1 MPRLKTLLLFCLWF
15 GIADSAASDVTP
27 PQIDSWALQAT
38 PLRAEESL
46 VTADDVLKNFS
57 GLGSIQTA
65 PINNR
70 KQQGFLSS
78 SLISD
83 YKIKLQQDVVNQR
96 LVSYLGITAVNLMSD
111 LEEAVGFG
119 ESEDWIAAR
128 GSTTTGSQ
136 ICLDGGGYDISVTRS
151 DFTRLSGSITAVN
164 CQFEGLTINGTVRFE
179 YEDNHWYQDTPLQ
192 NYPLRMNFANA
203 QIQDGLNRKVIYT
216 GSASCDWRHNAIAD
230 SRTFYVQNLFHHE
243 GRKKKKSL
251 PTYRNSINMAPNSR

>member
-83 YKIKLQQDVVNQR
+83 YKIRLQQDVVNQR

-111 LEEAVGFG
+111 LEEAVGLVNLK
-119 ESEDWIAAR
+119 I
-128 GSTTTGSQ
+128 GSLREVPQ
-136 ICLDGGGYDISVTRS
+136 QRVLRFVW
-151 DFTRLSGSITAVN
+151 TAVD
-164 CQFEGLTINGTVRFE
+164 TI
-179 YEDNHWYQDTPLQ
+179 
-192 NYPLRMNFANA
+192 YPLL
-203 QIQDGLNRKVIYT
+203 GLI
-216 GSASCDWRHNAIAD
+216 
-230 SRTFYVQNLFHHE
+230 
-243 GRKKKKSL
+243 SL
-251 PTYRNSINMAPNSR
+251 DCRVP